1 MRMNALR
8 LKKFIMV
15 SAAAAIILAVAA
27 FMMYAGWFSAD
38 AASPAAKARITA
50 SGGTYLRSSYSTSSQ
65 IKAVLSQGTT
75 FTVTSEKFT
84 TKTNRAA
91 KYRWY
96 YSSSKRGY
104 VRSDLMSV
112 YSYDKMTGK
121 TSASVYARYGAGT
134 GFDKKTLLTSGK
146 SVSVVLNAYD
156 SSGSKWYK
164 IYYDGGYYYVMAK
177 YVVMTSTTTS
187 NVATTQSNTAKTV
200 KALSRAYTYGT
211 VTAST
216 GTTVRKSYSSS
227 SYSLGKINKGT
238 VCNLSS
244 VKFTSSRDRSA
255 SSLWYYS
262 PTYGGY
268 IRSDAV
274 SPTYV
279 SSIGYTNDSLT
290 VRVGAGTDWSRKAT
304 LSRGT
309 KVYKVMNAYEP
320 NGDKWYKIKYDGG
333 YYYVYA
339 KYVTMTSSTTPS
351 AQTTTAKVVKS
362 LSRSSTYGTV
372 TPSTGTTVR
381 KSYSSSSTSLGKLAK
396 GTVCNLSSVKFTSS
410 KDRSASSLWYYSPT
424 YGGYI
429 RSDAVSPTYISQT
442 GYTTAELSV
451 RVGAGT
457 DWSRKATL
465 SKGTKVYKV
474 MNAYDTSDSKW
485 YMIKYDGGYYYVYAA
500 YVTFTSSGGGSN
512 SNDATTVSA
521 YAQSL
526 MNAGFPKNY
535 ATRLATLHSKHPSW
549 IFKPVQT
556 GLNWSDAAARMTANP
571 GANTIY
577 TSYAPSYRSTLK
589 GCYNYLSDSYKGKDG
604 AYFVAASTKAV
615 KYYMDPRNWLDET
628 NIFMFEDHAYHPAYQ
643 TLSLVKKLVEPNSI
657 LYNNASYFIDAGSQN
672 NISPAYLASKA
683 YNELGSSS
691 YMISGKYI
699 SYGGKSYRA
708 YNVYN
713 IGAYDS
719 ANGSAAYKG
728 LVYAISGTTYGRR
741 WTTLS
746 KATIGGANFLA
757 RAFIANRQNVGYLEH
772 FNVMNGL
779 YRVGSNVYMTAVYA
793 PKSVAYAVSNQY
805 KDYGIFSKKI
815 EFYIPIYKNMPDDT
829 YSKPST
835 SWSKDNNMYLKTLR
849 VSTTGGTTLYTP
861 ISSSSMNFGTS
872 FSKTVSNSV
881 SAISISAS
889 AASRTGASVSG
900 TGTRSLRVGTN
911 VFYVKCQ
918 SSSGYYSR
926 TYKITITRSA
936 S

>member
-244 VKFTSSRDRSA
+244 VKFTSSR
-255 SSLWYYS
+255 
-262 PTYGGY
+262 
-268 IRSDAV
+268 
-274 SPTYV
+274 
-279 SSIGYTNDSLT
+279 
-290 VRVGAGTDWSRKAT
+290 
-304 LSRGT
+304 
-309 KVYKVMNAYEP
+309 
-320 NGDKWYKIKYDGG
+320 
-333 YYYVYA
+333 
-339 KYVTMTSSTTPS
+339 
-351 AQTTTAKVVKS
+351 
-362 LSRSSTYGTV
+362 
-372 TPSTGTTVR
+372 
-381 KSYSSSSTSLGKLAK
+381 
-396 GTVCNLSSVKFTSS
+396 
-410 KDRSASSLWYYSPT
+410 DRSASSLWYYSPT

>member
-1 MRMNALR
+1 MNALR

-38 AASPAAKARITA
+38 ATSPAAKARITA

-75 FTVTSEKFT
+75 FTVTSENFT

-134 GFDKKTLLTSGK
+134 GFDKKTLLASGK

-177 YVVMTSTTTS
+177 YVTMTSTTTPP
-187 NVATTQSNTAKTV
+187 AQS
-200 KALSRAYTYGT
+200 
-211 VTAST
+211 
-216 GTTVRKSYSSS
+216 
-227 SYSLGKINKGT
+227 
-238 VCNLSS
+238 
-244 VKFTSSRDRSA
+244 
-255 SSLWYYS
+255 
-262 PTYGGY
+262 
-268 IRSDAV
+268 
-274 SPTYV
+274 
-279 SSIGYTNDSLT
+279 
-290 VRVGAGTDWSRKAT
+290 
-304 LSRGT
+304 
-309 KVYKVMNAYEP
+309 
-320 NGDKWYKIKYDGG
+320 
-333 YYYVYA
+333 
-339 KYVTMTSSTTPS
+339 
-351 AQTTTAKVVKS
+351 TTAKVVKS
-362 LSRSSTYGTV
+362 LSKSSTYGTV

-396 GTVCNLSSVKFTSS
+396 GTVCNLSSVKFTSN

-429 RSDAVSPTYISQT
+429 RSDDVTPVYISQT
-442 GYTTAELSV
+442 GYTTSELTV

-457 DWSRKATL
+457 EWSSKNDL

-474 MNAYDTSDSKW
+474 MNAYDTSGSKW

-512 SNDATTVSA
+512 SNDTTTVSA

-526 MNAGFPKNY
+526 MNAGFPKSY

-589 GCYNYLSDSYKGKDG
+589 GCYNYLSNSYKGKDG
-604 AYFVAASTKAV
+604 AYFVAASTRAV

-628 NIFMFEDHAYHPAYQ
+628 NIFMFEDQAYHSTYQ
-643 TLSLVKKLVEPNSI
+643 TLSLVKKIVEPNSI

-672 NISPAYLASKA
+672 NISPVYLASKA
-683 YNELGSSS
+683 YSELGSSS

-699 SYGGKSYRA
+699 RYRGKPYRA

-728 LVYAISGTTYGRR
+728 LVYAIRGTSYGRR

-746 KATIGGANFLA
+746 KATIGGANYLA
-757 RAFIANRQNVGYLEH
+757 RNFIANRQNSGYLEH

-779 YRVGSNVYMTAVYA
+779 YSVGTHVYMTAVYA
-793 PKSVAYAVSNQY
+793 PKSMAYAVSNQY

-815 EFYIPIYKNMPDDT
+815 EFYIPVYKNMPDDT

-861 ISSSSMNFGTS
+861 ISGSSMNFGTS